1 MTPIRGMLFGG
12 KLEERNCH
20 HSAPHQ
26 TSNHPRLVQRKSRMV
41 RYSKASL
48 ALPPSS
54 PSKPAASIL
63 YVILNNNTDA
73 PSNNNDPWHNISH
86 QALLGIEHQ
95 LEGSQNSWAVYPNTV
110 FFLTF
115 CETSF
120 EFAELTPVNQSR
132 PI

>member
-1 MTPIRGMLFGG
+1 
-12 KLEERNCH
+12 
-20 HSAPHQ
+20 
-26 TSNHPRLVQRKSRMV
+26 MV

-95 LEGSQNSWAVYPNTV
+95 LKEVKISGLST
-110 FFLTF
+110 LTLS
-115 CETSF
+115 SF
-120 EFAELTPVNQSR
+120 
-132 PI
+132 